1 MTENPLLA
9 PAPARHDRAGSAAD
23 RQRRCRRTRRRPVPN
38 RPRRRCRTFAA
49 VAPQTR
55 WAQNAVDNSYG
66 PLDGDRASG
75 LRSTS
80 TQLPLTGA
88 HSASSKDRPR
98 SRARLSGS
106 ELG

>member
-1 MTENPLLA
+1 MTE
-9 PAPARHDRAGSAAD
+9 PAQPPTGNDVVVERDDGLFQIGLDNDAAGWF
-23 RQRRCRRTRRRPVPN
+23 P
-38 RPRRRCRTFAA
+38 CRTFAA
-49 VAPQTR
+49 VDPQTQ

-66 PLDGDRASG
+66 PLDGDRAHG

-88 HSASSKDRPR
+88 HSASSKDGPR